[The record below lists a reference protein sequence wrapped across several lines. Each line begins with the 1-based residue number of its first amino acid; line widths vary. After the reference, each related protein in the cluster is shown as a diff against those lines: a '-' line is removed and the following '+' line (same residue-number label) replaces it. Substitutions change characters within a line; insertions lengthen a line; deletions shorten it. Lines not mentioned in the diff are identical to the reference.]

1 MIRVNGADSDLA
13 TSSVAQLLAALAI
26 DQRGIAVA
34 VDGEIIRRSAWEV
47 TTVVDGSSV
56 EIVTAVAGG

>member
-1 MIRVNGADSDLA
+1 MIRINGADRDLA
-13 TSSVAQLLAALAI
+13 TSSVAQLLVALEI

-47 TTVVDGSSV
+47 TTVDDGSSV